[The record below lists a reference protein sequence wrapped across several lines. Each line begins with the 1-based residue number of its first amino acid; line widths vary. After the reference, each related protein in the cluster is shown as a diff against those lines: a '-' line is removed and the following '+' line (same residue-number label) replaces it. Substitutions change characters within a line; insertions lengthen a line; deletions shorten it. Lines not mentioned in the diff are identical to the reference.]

1 MKKLFYSFK
10 KKKDLNLIAN
20 EILSHISER
29 WVVTKDFFND
39 DKVYKPL
46 GYNWYSIDNLRT
58 VLPQHDLKDLKYAIN
73 LLVANYHVEK
83 LNANDWLQIRVAAL
97 ESGEEAYR
105 GKFYIKMHKEMRAKN
120 LDSLQKRYR
129 VAITVIAFIIGS
141 ILAPLFI
148 EWIKHIFWQ
157 N

>member
-1 MKKLFYSFK
+1 MKKLFYNFK

-29 WVVTKDFFND
+29 LVVTKEFFND
-39 DKVYKPL
+39 DKVYRPL
-46 GYNWYSIDNLRT
+46 GYNWHSIDDLRT
-58 VLPQHDLKDLKYAIN
+58 VLPQYDLKDLKYAIN
-73 LLVANYHVEK
+73 LLVANHHVEQ
-83 LNANDWLQIRVAAL
+83 LNANDWLQIKVAAL

-105 GKFYIKMHKEMRAKN
+105 GNFYIKMHKEMKAKN
-120 LDSLQKRYR
+120 SDRLQNRYW
-129 VAITVIAFIIGS
+129 IVIAIIAFIGS
-141 ILAPLFI
+141 ILTPLFI

>member
-1 MKKLFYSFK
+1 MKKLISGFS

-20 EILSHISER
+20 EILSLISER

-46 GYNWYSIDNLRT
+46 GYNWYSIYNLRT
-58 VLPQHDLKDLKYAIN
+58 LLPQHDLKDLIYAVN
-73 LLVANYHVEK
+73 LLIANHHVEK
-83 LNANDWLQIRVAAL
+83 LNADDWLQIRVASL

-105 GKFYIKMHKEMRAKN
+105 GKFYIKMHKEMKAKN
-120 LDSLQKRYR
+120 LENLQKRYW
-129 VAITVIAFIIGS
+129 IIVIIVTIVGS
-141 ILAPLFI
+141 FLGSLFI
-148 EWIKHIFWQ
+148 EWLKHTSWR

>member
-1 MKKLFYSFK
+1 MKKLLYSFK

-58 VLPQHDLKDLKYAIN
+58 VLPQYDLKDLKYAIN
-73 LLVANYHVEK
+73 LLVANHHVEK

-105 GKFYIKMHKEMRAKN
+105 GKFYIKMHKEMKAKN
-120 LDSLQKRYR
+120 LENLQKRYW
-129 VAITVIAFIIGS
+129 IIIVIIVTMWD
-141 ILAPLFI
+141 LF
-148 EWIKHIFWQ
+148 WHLYL
-157 N
+157 